1 MVSVAKLP
9 IVVVKSITVVV
20 SLLIVVVEPVVVVPT
35 VVVVVVVV
43 VVAIV
48 VPGWSI
54 AVTIPIPRISR
65 ALVVTIVVTE
75 IVVASFLL
83 IVVPLSLEPLSK
95 RRPCVRRS
103 PIIGATSSFPFKL
116 VVVFRKSPTR
126 F

>member
-9 IVVVKSITVVV
+9 IVIVKSITVVV

-43 VVAIV
+43 VAIV
-48 VPGWSI
+48 VPGWPI
-54 AVTIPIPRISR
+54 AATISIPRMSR

-95 RRPCVRRS
+95 RRPCVRRA

>member
-9 IVVVKSITVVV
+9 IVIVKSITVVV
-20 SLLIVVVEPVVVVPT
+20 SLLIVVVETVVVVPT
-35 VVVVVVVV
+35 VVVVVVV

-103 PIIGATSSFPFKL
+103 PIIGSTSSFPLKL
-116 VVVFRKSPTR
+116 IVVFRESPTR
-126 F
+126 L